1 VKENPDNKPEK
12 GNVYDKIF
20 KENAEL
26 IFMPLIAQRLDIQIQ
41 SFKRLPHKMQT
52 TIEKELDFFYEI
64 LTLEGEIRNLHIEF
78 QVVYDAELVYRF
90 SEYHGLGLRRK
101 KRPTDHF
108 LVYLGSDN
116 PAFQTQ
122 LPEAEVFRGYQ
133 VINLHELDTNS
144 LLSSQTPEQIIL
156 AILSNYSSERI
167 EAVLRLIVS
176 KLKEITSSSGSLDKY
191 LQQLLILS
199 RLRKIEAITNK
210 IIEEMSLLVDI
221 EKDTFY
227 IKGIEKGIE
236 KGKLEGKLEGI
247 EEGSQLAQRKM
258 IINLISKL
266 GLDDRSIAELT
277 EVPLKVIRKIRKEMQ
292 K

>member
-1 VKENPDNKPEK
+1 MIWFIVFRNIMVLGYDEK
-12 GNVYDKIF
+12 RGRQIIF
-20 KENAEL
+20 W
-26 IFMPLIAQRLDIQIQ
+26 
-41 SFKRLPHKMQT
+41 
-52 TIEKELDFFYEI
+52 
-64 LTLEGEIRNLHIEF
+64 
-78 QVVYDAELVYRF
+78 
-90 SEYHGLGLRRK
+90 
-101 KRPTDHF
+101 
-108 LVYLGSDN
+108 YLGEDD
-116 PAFQTQ
+116 PAFKTQ

-156 AILSNYSSERI
+156 AILSNYPSERI

-176 KLKEITSSSGSLDKY
+176 KLKEITTSSGSLDKY
-191 LQQLLILS
+191 LRQLIMLS

-247 EEGSQLAQRKM
+247 EEGSQIAQRKM
-258 IINLISKL
+258 IANLISKL
-266 GLDDRSIAELT
+266 GLDDKSIAELT
-277 EVPLKVIRKIRKEMQ
+277 EVPLKVIRSIRKEIQ